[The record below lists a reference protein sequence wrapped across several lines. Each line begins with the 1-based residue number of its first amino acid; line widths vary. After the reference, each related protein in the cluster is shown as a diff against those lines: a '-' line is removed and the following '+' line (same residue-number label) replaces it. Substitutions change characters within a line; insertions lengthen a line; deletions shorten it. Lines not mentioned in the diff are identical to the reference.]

1 MGQGDVQGEPSSLGE
16 GVESYPEQPEIL
28 GRGGGEPLG
37 GIDPLPSGG
46 GQCSFSETL
55 D

>member
-28 GRGGGEPLG
+28 GGGDLWGVL
-37 GIDPLPSGG
+37 
-46 GQCSFSETL
+46 TL
-55 D
+55 CPQVEDSVASQRL